1 MTKANPP
8 AEQPAGGMIPVDVAA
23 RLVMVTPRRIQ
34 QLAREGYIPPAIRGR
49 YQMVGVVQG
58 YIKSLTDEK
67 RSQSRN
73 EHENRIRDA
82 RAREIELRIAE
93 KDGVLIDL
101 EEHEAVLDEIVGM
114 FREATGGL
122 PARLTRDP
130 VKRREIEDQV
140 NELLSDIAARLDKR
154 SRELRESGAV
164 SEAEGPN
171 DA

>member
-114 FREATGGL
+114 FR
-122 PARLTRDP
+122 
-130 VKRREIEDQV
+130 
-140 NELLSDIAARLDKR
+140 
-154 SRELRESGAV
+154 
-164 SEAEGPN
+164 
-171 DA
+171 